1 MIENE
6 NEILSEEKEILH
18 KELAD
23 LKVLLSSS
31 EVHICIY
38 MCIYTCIFIYI
49 LYTELYIYIYIYIY
63 IYGDFT

>member
-31 EVHICIY
+31 EVHICI
-38 MCIYTCIFIYI
+38 CVYI
-49 LYTELYIYIYIYIY
+49 HVYLYIFYIQNYIYMYIY